1 MNITND
7 VSLKLEDLAKVN
19 EYIALYKEA
28 NKLRVDKYSS
38 IPVSYKNKLENI
50 REIESI
56 RLFEI
61 EKDKLDE
68 ILKMSKSLENYPNLI
83 GTTKLLIEDDNGY
96 SIYEDYPKFKK
107 ELYSAIE
114 SDVMVIYDDIERN
127 IECRFD
133 WMKDNEI

>member
-7 VSLKLEDLAKVN
+7 VSLKLEDLVKVN
-19 EYIALYKEA
+19 EYIALYKES

-50 REIESI
+50 REIESL

-68 ILKMSKSLENYPNLI
+68 ILKMSKSLENYPNLL

-127 IECRFD
+127 IEGRFD